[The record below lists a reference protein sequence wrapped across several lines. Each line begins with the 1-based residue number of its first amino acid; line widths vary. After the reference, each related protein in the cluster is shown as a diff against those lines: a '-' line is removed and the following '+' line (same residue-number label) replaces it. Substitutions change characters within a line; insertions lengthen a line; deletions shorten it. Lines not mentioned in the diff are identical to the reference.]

1 MSIQQAV
8 HISLSNS
15 ILKII
20 LKDMLKY
27 YLTILIEDFNINM
40 LKKNTSINNISKPYV
55 QIQIE
60 THFY

>member
-15 ILKII
+15 ILKTI

-40 LKKNTSINNISKPYV
+40 FKKKQLNQQHFKTLCTNTN
-55 QIQIE
+55 
-60 THFY
+60 